1 MIYLQLFLSFLK
13 IGAFSFGGGY
23 AAMPMIQQQMV
34 DVYHWLSVS
43 EFGDLVTISQMTPGP
58 IAINAATFVGIRVA
72 GWQGALCATM
82 GCVFPACVI
91 VTMIAYFYVKYQI
104 SGSTYFYIDG
114 VSYNTENGSRSESF
128 SAARSFEV
136 ICGPVNKNFV
146 ARITLTQYRGAPASN
161 ATKISVSKN
170 NGPFAIKASGQSS
183 ASYTINF

>member
-58 IAINAATFVGIRVA
+58 ITINAATFVGIRVA

-91 VTMIAYFYVKYQI
+91 VTAIAYFYVKYRHMEGIQMVLNTLRPAVIALILTSGITILAQAFFQGSHIDLQQI
-104 SGSTYFYIDG
+104 NWIQGGIFIVCIYLLLRKKKDPIIVMLFAGVLNVIGSLF
-114 VSYNTENGSRSESF
+114 
-128 SAARSFEV
+128 
-136 ICGPVNKNFV
+136 
-146 ARITLTQYRGAPASN
+146 
-161 ATKISVSKN
+161 IS
-170 NGPFAIKASGQSS
+170 
-183 ASYTINF
+183 

>member
-1 MIYLQLFLSFLK
+1 MKGYLFL
-13 IGAFSFGGGY
+13 I
-23 AAMPMIQQQMV
+23 
-34 DVYHWLSVS
+34 
-43 EFGDLVTISQMTPGP
+43 
-58 IAINAATFVGIRVA
+58 IAILSMTFFSCEKETETETEKTATNNDNNND
-72 GWQGALCATM
+72 
-82 GCVFPACVI
+82 
-91 VTMIAYFYVKYQI
+91 YFYVKYQI

-128 SAARSFEV
+128 SAARSFE
-136 ICGPVNKNFV
+136 V

>member
-1 MIYLQLFLSFLK
+1 MTF
-13 IGAFSFGGGY
+13 FSCDKETETETE
-23 AAMPMIQQQMV
+23 Q
-34 DVYHWLSVS
+34 
-43 EFGDLVTISQMTPGP
+43 T
-58 IAINAATFVGIRVA
+58 ATNNDNNND
-72 GWQGALCATM
+72 
-82 GCVFPACVI
+82 
-91 VTMIAYFYVKYQI
+91 YFYVKYQI

>member
-1 MIYLQLFLSFLK
+1 MKGYLFL
-13 IGAFSFGGGY
+13 I
-23 AAMPMIQQQMV
+23 
-34 DVYHWLSVS
+34 
-43 EFGDLVTISQMTPGP
+43 
-58 IAINAATFVGIRVA
+58 IAILSMTFFS
-72 GWQGALCATM
+72 CEKETE
-82 GCVFPACVI
+82 
-91 VTMIAYFYVKYQI
+91 TE
-104 SGSTYFYIDG
+104 IDG